1 MQQAEF
7 DRFADEYRAMHANNI
22 RASGESPEF
31 FAEYKIADAARLLQ
45 GRTFSD
51 GPAVLDFG
59 AGVGNSVPY
68 FRKHFPQ
75 CRLTCLDVSRKSLDL
90 GESRFAG
97 QADFVHFDGER
108 VPFPDEHFDLVFF
121 ACVLHHID
129 HNEHVEVLAEAR
141 RVLRNDGL
149 LLVFEHNPYNPLT
162 VHAVDTCPFD
172 ENAVLVRPGELRK
185 SATKA
190 GFGAA
195 EIRYRIFFPHLF
207 AALRPLEPALAWLPL
222 GAQYSLHA
230 RKR

>member
-1 MQQAEF
+1 MRQAEF
-7 DRFADEYRAMHANNI
+7 DRFADEYRAMHASNI
-22 RASGESPEF
+22 SASGESPEF
-31 FAEYKIADAARLLQ
+31 FAEYKIADAARLL
-45 GRTFSD
+45 RDHTFTD
-51 GPAVLDFG
+51 GPSVLDFG

-90 GESRFAG
+90 GQSRFAG
-97 QADFVHFDGER
+97 QADFVHFDGKQ

-129 HNEHVEVLAEAR
+129 HNEHVEVLTEAR
-141 RVLRNDGL
+141 RVLRSDGL

-190 GFGAA
+190 GFGNAA
-195 EIRYRIFFPHLF
+195 IRYRIFFPHLF
-207 AALRPLEPALAWLPL
+207 AALRPLEPGLAWLPL